1 MVVEEMSIT
10 VGVDGSVEA
19 LTAAHWAAKEAELR
33 RLPLRIILAMNE
45 PVAGHSDYVFPPPVL
60 EAARQVNRTRLDH
73 AASVIRDL
81 HPDLEVATDL
91 EFTDPRRALVAASS
105 RTALTVVG
113 SRGRGRLAEV
123 LVGAVA
129 LHVTAHAHS
138 PVAVV
143 PATDLSG
150 DDLTRP
156 ILLGV
161 DGGPSGAAAIGY
173 AFEEASLR
181 GARLLAVL
189 VLDDTE
195 SWLADE
201 GRPPRRPA
209 LDEALTQLAAQLAPW
224 QEKYPQVPVEQ
235 VVRRGRPAPGLLDCF
250 RGWPD
255 RDRPGLVVVGSR
267 GHSGLSGLL
276 LGSTSQQLIAR
287 SPVPVVVVRPEGR
300 ERLR

>member
-33 RLPLRIILAMNE
+33 RLPLRIVLAMNE

-60 EAARQVNRTRLDH
+60 EAARQVNRARLDH

-81 HPDLEVATDL
+81 HPDLELRTDL
-91 EFTDPRRALVAASS
+91 EFTDPRRALVEASG

-113 SRGRGRLAEV
+113 SRGRGRLVEV

-129 LHVTAHAHS
+129 LHVIAHAHS

-150 DDLTRP
+150 NGLTRP
-156 ILLGV
+156 VLLGV
-161 DGGPSGAAAIGY
+161 DGGASGAAAVGY

-181 GARLLAVL
+181 EARLLAVL

-195 SWLADE
+195 PWPADE
-201 GRPPRRPA
+201 GRPPRRTD
-209 LDEALTQLAAQLAPW
+209 LDSALTLLAAQLAPW
-224 QEKYPQVPVEQ
+224 QEKFPRVPVEQ
-235 VVRRGRPAPGLLDCF
+235 VVRRGRPAPALLECLR
-250 RGWPD
+250 RGPD
-255 RDRPGLVVVGSR
+255 RDRPGLAVVGSR
-267 GHSGLSGLL
+267 GHSGLGGLL
-276 LGSTSQQLIAR
+276 LGSTSQHLIAR

-300 ERLR
+300 DRNR